1 MFSNEGKPDLV
12 VFTAVILLLSIGI
25 VMVFSASS
33 VIGLSDHRDS
43 FHFVRRQAGWA
54 FFGLLAM
61 VLLMRVD
68 YHIFK
73 PLALPGLLLSYLLLG
88 LVLIIGEDISGARRW
103 INLGLFS
110 LQPSELAKLAM
121 VNFAAVYASN
131 KRERLRRLFSG
142 LLPIM
147 VIIVSKALLIMVEP
161 DFGTAAALTVT
172 AVAILFAGGIHLG
185 QFFGLVLGMIPV
197 VYQLVSQESYRMRRI
212 MAFMDPWSDPSD
224 TGWNIIQ
231 SLLAVGSG
239 GLLGLGLGASRQKFS
254 YLPEHH
260 TDFIFAIIGE
270 ELGFLGAAAVVFL
283 FLLLAVRG
291 VRIALHAP
299 DLYGTLLAIGITIMV
314 CFQAF
319 LNIGVT
325 TGLLPVTGIPLP
337 FISYGGS
344 SLFMTLAS
352 MGILLNVSRQSKAVQ
367 A

>member
-1 MFSNEGKPDLV
+1 MFTTEGKPDLV

-43 FHFVRRQAGWA
+43 FHFVKRQAGWA
-54 FFGLLAM
+54 FLGLIAM
-61 VLLMRVD
+61 FFLMRVD
-68 YHIFK
+68 YHVFK
-73 PLALPGLLLSYLLLG
+73 PLALPGLLISYLLLG
-88 LVLIIGEDISGARRW
+88 LVLIIGDDISGARRW
-103 INLGLFS
+103 INLGFFN
-110 LQPSELAKLAM
+110 LQPSEIAKLAM
-121 VNFAAVYASN
+121 VNFTALYASN
-131 KRERLRRLFSG
+131 KREKLRRLFSG
-142 LLPIM
+142 LLPILA
-147 VIIVSKALLIMVEP
+147 IVASKALLIMIEP
-161 DFGTAAALTVT
+161 DFGTAIAVTVT
-172 AVAILFAGGIHLG
+172 AVAVLFAGGIHLG
-185 QFFGLVLGMIPV
+185 QFFGLVIVMVPV
-197 VYQLVSQESYRMRRI
+197 VYRLVSQESYRMRRV
-212 MAFMDPWSDPSD
+212 MAFVDPWSDPSD

-260 TDFIFAIIGE
+260 TDFIFAIVGE
-270 ELGFLGAAAVVFL
+270 ELGFLGAAGVVFL
-283 FLLLAVRG
+283 FLVLAVRG

-299 DLYGTLLAIGITIMV
+299 DLYGTLLAVGITIMV

-352 MGILLNVSRQSKAVQ
+352 MGILLNISRQSRANE